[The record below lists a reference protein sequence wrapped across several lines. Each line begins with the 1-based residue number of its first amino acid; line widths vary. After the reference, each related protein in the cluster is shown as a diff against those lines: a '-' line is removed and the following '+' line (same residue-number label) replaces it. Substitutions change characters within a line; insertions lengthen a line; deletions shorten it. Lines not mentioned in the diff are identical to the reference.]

1 MKCNQCGTT
10 IPEGNKI
17 CNGCGKKLGIDTSI
31 ETIVEPKILEEKETE
46 EEISIENKTI
56 KDKNAVDSYAYS
68 LVGFFFPLIGF
79 IFIIL
84 AINKAAAIKDPEEKK
99 KAKTL
104 AKIAIVANIITSIAS
119 L

>member
-17 CNGCGKKLGIDTSI
+17 CNGCGKKLGINTPI
-31 ETIVEPKILEEKETE
+31 EEESNIIAEPAD
-46 EEISIENKTI
+46 EISIENKTI
-56 KDKNAVDSYAYS
+56 KDKNAIDSYAYS
-68 LVGFFFPLIGF
+68 LVGFFFPVIGF

-104 AKIAIVANIITSIAS
+104 AKIAIVANIITSIVS

>member
-1 MKCNQCGTT
+1 MKCNYCGTT

-17 CNGCGKKLGIDTSI
+17 CNGCGQKLGMNTSK
-31 ETIVEPKILEEKETE
+31 EPLEESNIIEETE
-46 EEISIENKTI
+46 EEVVENKTI
-56 KDKNAVDSYAYS
+56 KDKNAIDSYAYS
-68 LVGFFFPLIGF
+68 LVGFFFPVIGF

-84 AINKAAAIKDPEEKK
+84 AINKAAAIKNPEEKK

-104 AKIAIVANIITSIAS
+104 TKIAIVANIITTIIS